1 MSHAPLRPGWP
12 MQRSAG
18 DEERSSASVWRR
30 RGFPLAIA
38 AAAAVAAMLW
48 LVGRETSAAT
58 IGSILL
64 LGAGVAGGVALL
76 RRLLFASHG
85 IVGVARAVVEEAI
98 GTRAPAVMMLLIAV
112 LIPSLPLLLDPD
124 ERLAYRLQFFL
135 SWSLSGACFLLAM
148 VTIALTCGSV
158 CGDIDSQRIHMT
170 LSKPLARWQYL
181 LGKWLGIVLLDGML
195 LAVIGAGIF
204 VGAIA
209 LRRGAAID
217 AADRLAVDEQVFTAR
232 AAVRPVHPDG
242 PAFESAVAAEVE
254 RVRQEDPEAFARN
267 AAGIRRRIL
276 SERVLDW
283 HTVTSDVVA
292 SYLFKGLDPK
302 RIGADVIQLRLKPF
316 ADNVGVDR
324 AEVRFAMWL
333 NDRPVPIR
341 NGRHEA
347 YTLPSLMFHTIDIPV
362 SAIGPSGELKLTI
375 ANRNLVPPG
384 ESVPTSIAFSPDKG
398 LEILYRS
405 GSFGWNFVRGLVVG
419 WAKLAMLAA
428 AALAASS
435 WLAFPT
441 AVLASLMVYVSAVG
455 RAFLADAVDIYTGR
469 DAPDATLVAMIR
481 LRGRILLEAINTFD
495 WWSAAKS
502 ILSLAADAFLAL
514 VPSFGAHD
522 GVTEIATGRL
532 LTAGSMAG
540 SCGLL
545 AVAYPIVLIALGWAL
560 LQRRDLIGSS

>member
-1 MSHAPLRPGWP
+1 
-12 MQRSAG
+12 
-18 DEERSSASVWRR
+18 
-30 RGFPLAIA
+30 
-38 AAAAVAAMLW
+38 
-48 LVGRETSAAT
+48 
-58 IGSILL
+58 
-64 LGAGVAGGVALL
+64 
-76 RRLLFASHG
+76 
-85 IVGVARAVVEEAI
+85 
-98 GTRAPAVMMLLIAV
+98 
-112 LIPSLPLLLDPD
+112 
-124 ERLAYRLQFFL
+124 
-135 SWSLSGACFLLAM
+135 
-148 VTIALTCGSV
+148 
-158 CGDIDSQRIHMT
+158 
-170 LSKPLARWQYL
+170 
-181 LGKWLGIVLLDGML
+181 
-195 LAVIGAGIF
+195 
-204 VGAIA
+204 
-209 LRRGAAID
+209 
-217 AADRLAVDEQVFTAR
+217 
-232 AAVRPVHPDG
+232 
-242 PAFESAVAAEVE
+242 
-254 RVRQEDPEAFARN
+254 
-267 AAGIRRRIL
+267 
-276 SERVLDW
+276 
-283 HTVTSDVVA
+283 
-292 SYLFKGLDPK
+292 
-302 RIGADVIQLRLKPF
+302 
-316 ADNVGVDR
+316 
-324 AEVRFAMWL
+324 
-333 NDRPVPIR
+333 
-341 NGRHEA
+341 
-347 YTLPSLMFHTIDIPV
+347 MFHTIDIPV

>member
-1 MSHAPLRPGWP
+1 MTTDAPATPGPLTAPFIDDDPARPSGWSRDP
-12 MQRSAG
+12 RPFVVVAG
-18 DEERSSASVWRR
+18 VV
-30 RGFPLAIA
+30 
-38 AAAAVAAMLW
+38 VAGLSW
-48 LVGRETSAAT
+48 LTGRETLALSV
-58 IGSILL
+58 GSILL
-64 LGAGVAGGVALL
+64 LVAGVALGVAVL
-76 RRLLFASHG
+76 RRLLSASHG
-85 IVGVARAVVEEAI
+85 IVGVARTVVEEAI
-98 GTRAPAVMMLLIAV
+98 GTRAPAILVLLIAV
-112 LIPSLPLLLDPD
+112 LIPTLPLLLDPE

-170 LSKPLARWQYL
+170 LAKPLARWQYL
-181 LGKWLGIVLLDGML
+181 LGKWLGIVLLDAML
-195 LAVIGAGIF
+195 LAVIGAGVF
-204 VGAIA
+204 AGAMA
-209 LRRGAAID
+209 LRRGAAAD

-232 AAVRPVHPDG
+232 ASVRPVHPDRS
-242 PAFESAVAAEVE
+242 AFESAIAAEVE
-254 RVRQEDPEAFARN
+254 RVRKEDPEGFARN

-276 SERVLDW
+276 SERVLEW

-292 SYLFKGLDPK
+292 SFLFEGLDPK
-302 RIGADVIQLRLKPF
+302 RIGAEVVQLRLKPF

-333 NDRPVPIR
+333 NDRPFPIR
-341 NGRHEA
+341 NGRHEE

-362 SAIGPSGELKLTI
+362 STIGPNGDLKLTI

-384 ESVPTSIAFSPDKG
+384 ETVPTSIAFSPDKG

-405 GSFGWNFVRGLVVG
+405 GSFGWNFVRGLGVG
-419 WAKLAMLAA
+419 WAKLAMLTA

-441 AVLASLMVYVSAVG
+441 AVLTSLMVYVAAVG

-469 DAPDATLVAMIR
+469 DAANATLVAMIR
-481 LRGRILLEAINTFD
+481 LRGRIILEALNTFD

-502 ILSLAADAFLAL
+502 ILSLAADAFLAF
-514 VPSFGAHD
+514 VPSFGTHD

-532 LTAGSMAG
+532 LTPAAVAG

-545 AVAYPIVLIALGWAL
+545 GVIYPVVLIALGWAL

>member
-1 MSHAPLRPGWP
+1 

-18 DEERSSASVWRR
+18 DEETSTESAWRR

-38 AAAAVAAMLW
+38 AAAAVAAVLW

-76 RRLLFASHG
+76 RRLLFTSHG
-85 IVGVARAVVEEAI
+85 IAGVARAVVEEAI

-112 LIPSLPLLLDPD
+112 LIPTLPLLLDPE

-242 PAFESAVAAEVE
+242 AAFDSAVAAEVD
-254 RVRQEDPEAFARN
+254 RVRQENPEAFARN

-302 RIGADVIQLRLKPF
+302 QIGADVIQLRLKPF

-333 NDRPVPIR
+333 NDRPYPIR
-341 NGRHEA
+341 NGRHET

-362 SAIGPSGELKLTI
+362 SMIGPSGELKLTI

-405 GSFGWNFVRGLVVG
+405 GSFGWNYVRGLVVG

-502 ILSLAADAFLAL
+502 ILSLAADAFLAF